1 MILKRLIAFLIDLLL
16 IVIIV
21 NMFFFATQTV
31 KSQLFVQFLSAM
43 MVTMLLC
50 KDCINGKSAGK
61 RIMKIE
67 IANEKEGEK
76 VSAVSCVVRNIFV
89 VLWIIEILVLFIS
102 KEKRIGDYVAKTKVV
117 SNSKVEKIKL
127 DKNALLTILLCFCI
141 IFLFM
146 FFVFKIF
153 SSSSF
158 ELLYW
163 I

>member
-16 IVIIV
+16 IAIIV

-31 KSQLFVQFLSAM
+31 KSQLLVQFLSAM

-127 DKNALLTILLCFCI
+127 DKNALLTVLLCFCI

>member
-16 IVIIV
+16 IAIIV

-31 KSQLFVQFLSAM
+31 KSQLLVQFLSAM

-127 DKNALLTILLCFCI
+127 DKNALLTVLLCFCI

-146 FFVFKIF
+146 FLVFNIF
-153 SSSSF
+153 NSSSF

>member
-16 IVIIV
+16 IAIIV

-31 KSQLFVQFLSAM
+31 KSQLLVKFLSAM

-67 IANEKEGEK
+67 IANEKEGEQ
-76 VSAVSCVVRNIFV
+76 VSAVSCIVRNIFV

-117 SNSKVEKIKL
+117 SNSKVEKIKI
-127 DKNALLTILLCFCI
+127 DKNTLLTVLLCFCI

-146 FFVFKIF
+146 FLVFNIF

>member
-31 KSQLFVQFLSAM
+31 KSQLLVQFLSAM

>member
-16 IVIIV
+16 IAIIV
-21 NMFFFATQTV
+21 NMFFFATPTV
-31 KSQLFVQFLSAM
+31 KSQLLVQFLSAM

-117 SNSKVEKIKL
+117 SNTSVPLKSGRV
-127 DKNALLTILLCFCI
+127 KN
-141 IFLFM
+141 
-146 FFVFKIF
+146 
-153 SSSSF
+153 
-158 ELLYW
+158 
-163 I
+163 

>member
-16 IVIIV
+16 IAIIV

-31 KSQLFVQFLSAM
+31 KSQLLVQFLSAM

-76 VSAVSCVVRNIFV
+76 ISAVSCIVRNIFV

>member
-16 IVIIV
+16 IAIIV

-31 KSQLFVQFLSAM
+31 KSQLLVQFLSAM

-127 DKNALLTILLCFCI
+127 DKNTLLTVLLCFCI
-141 IFLFM
+141 IFLFI
-146 FFVFKIF
+146 FLVFNIF

>member
-50 KDCINGKSAGK
+50 KDCISGKSAGK

-76 VSAVSCVVRNIFV
+76 ISAVSCIVRNIFV

>member
-16 IVIIV
+16 IAIIV

-31 KSQLFVQFLSAM
+31 KSQLLVQFLSAM

>member
-16 IVIIV
+16 IAIIV

-31 KSQLFVQFLSAM
+31 KSQLLVQFLSAM

-61 RIMKIE
+61 KIMKIE

>member
-16 IVIIV
+16 IAIIV

-31 KSQLFVQFLSAM
+31 KSQLLVQFLSAM

-76 VSAVSCVVRNIFV
+76 VSAVSCIVRNIFV

>member
-16 IVIIV
+16 IAIIV

-31 KSQLFVQFLSAM
+31 KSQLLVQFLSAM

-146 FFVFKIF
+146 FLVFNIF
-153 SSSSF
+153 NSSSF

>member
-16 IVIIV
+16 IAIIV

-31 KSQLFVQFLSAM
+31 KSQLLVQFLSAM

-102 KEKRIGDYVAKTKVV
+102 KEKRIGDYVAKTEVV

>member
-16 IVIIV
+16 IAIIV

-31 KSQLFVQFLSAM
+31 KSQLLVQFLSAM

-67 IANEKEGEK
+67 IANEKEGEQ
-76 VSAVSCVVRNIFV
+76 VSAVSCIVRNIFV

-117 SNSKVEKIKL
+117 SNSKVEKIKI
-127 DKNALLTILLCFCI
+127 DKNTLLTVLLCFCI

-146 FFVFKIF
+146 FLVFNIF

>member
-16 IVIIV
+16 IAIIV

-127 DKNALLTILLCFCI
+127 DKNALLTVLLCFCI

>member
-16 IVIIV
+16 IAIIV

-31 KSQLFVQFLSAM
+31 KSQLLVQFLSAM

-127 DKNALLTILLCFCI
+127 DKNTLLTVLLCFCI

>member
-16 IVIIV
+16 IAIIV
-21 NMFFFATQTV
+21 NMFFFAIQTV
-31 KSQLFVQFLSAM
+31 KSQLLVQFLSAM

>member
-16 IVIIV
+16 IAIIV

-31 KSQLFVQFLSAM
+31 KSQLCVQFLSAM

-89 VLWIIEILVLFIS
+89 VFCGLLKFLFFFIS
-102 KEKRIGDYVAKTKVV
+102 KGNELETMLR
-117 SNSKVEKIKL
+117 KL
-127 DKNALLTILLCFCI
+127 K
-141 IFLFM
+141 
-146 FFVFKIF
+146 
-153 SSSSF
+153 
-158 ELLYW
+158 
-163 I
+163 

>member
-16 IVIIV
+16 IAIIV

-31 KSQLFVQFLSAM
+31 KSQLLVQFLSAM

-89 VLWIIEILVLFIS
+89 VLWIIEILVLLYQ
-102 KEKRIGDYVAKTKVV
+102 KRNELETMLR
-117 SNSKVEKIKL
+117 KL
-127 DKNALLTILLCFCI
+127 K
-141 IFLFM
+141 
-146 FFVFKIF
+146 
-153 SSSSF
+153 
-158 ELLYW
+158 
-163 I
+163 

>member
-16 IVIIV
+16 IAIIV

-31 KSQLFVQFLSAM
+31 KSQLLVQFLSAM

-76 VSAVSCVVRNIFV
+76 ISAVSCIVRNIFV
-89 VLWIIEILVLFIS
+89 VLWIIEIFVLFIS

-146 FFVFKIF
+146 FLVFNIF
-153 SSSSF
+153 NSSSF

>member
-16 IVIIV
+16 IAIIV

-89 VLWIIEILVLFIS
+89 VLWIIEIFVLFIS

-117 SNSKVEKIKL
+117 SSSKVEKIKF
-127 DKNALLTILLCFCI
+127 DKDTLLTVLLCFCI

-146 FFVFKIF
+146 FLVFNIF
-153 SSSSF
+153 NSSSF